1 MILETYMQLCV
12 KELNF
17 LEKFFLPPDL
27 GNGSKMAQKQG
38 FLNLLKNLV
47 ISLIFEWTRSKMGVT
62 IYFVPEAR
70 KFAVS

>member
-27 GNGSKMAQKQG
+27 ENGSKMAQKQG

-47 ISLIFEWTRSKMGVT
+47 ISLIFE
-62 IYFVPEAR
+62 
-70 KFAVS
+70 